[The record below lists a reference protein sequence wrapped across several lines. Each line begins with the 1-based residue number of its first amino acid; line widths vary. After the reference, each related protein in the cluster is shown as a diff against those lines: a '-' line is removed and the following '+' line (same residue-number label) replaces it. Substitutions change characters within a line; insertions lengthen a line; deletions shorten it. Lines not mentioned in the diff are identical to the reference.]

1 MGLIATGNTVE
12 MMVYLTDAGRDAL
25 LRQGFS
31 PVSFSLTDEDAN
43 YNATE
48 TLTQVVPDLTGDY
61 NDNVYSTSKNIG
73 IKNQIIY
80 NIVTATTPIS
90 TQAITNTAAVAGAA
104 AAAAASAGSVVTI
117 RSTAAIA

>member
-1 MGLIATGNTVE
+1 MGLIATGTTVE
-12 MMVYLTDAGRDAL
+12 MMVYLTDAGREAL
-25 LRQGFS
+25 LRQGFA

-48 TLTQVVPDLTGDY
+48 TLTQVATDLTGDY
-61 NDNVYSTSKNIG
+61 DDNVYSTSKNIG

-80 NIVTATTPIS
+80 RLPTTTTTTTTTTATT
-90 TQAITNTAAVAGAA
+90 TATAAANLVA
-104 AAAAASAGSVVTI
+104 V

>member
-1 MGLIATGNTVE
+1 MGLIATGTTVE
-12 MMVYLTDAGRDAL
+12 MVVYLTDAGRDAL
-25 LRQGFS
+25 LRQGFA

-48 TLTQVVPDLTGDY
+48 TLTQVATDLTGDY
-61 NDNVYSTSKNIG
+61 DDNVYSTSKNIG

-80 NIVTATTPIS
+80 GLPTATT
-90 TQAITNTAAVAGAA
+90 TTATTTTAA
-104 AAAAASAGSVVTI
+104 AAANLVAV

>member
-1 MGLIATGNTVE
+1 MGLIATSTTVE
-12 MMVYLTDAGRDAL
+12 MVVYLTDAGREAL
-25 LRQGFS
+25 LRQGFA

-48 TLTQVVPDLTGDY
+48 TLTQVATDLTGDY
-61 NDNVYSTSKNIG
+61 DDNVYSTSKNIG

-80 NIVTATTPIS
+80 KIPTTTTTTTTAT
-90 TQAITNTAAVAGAA
+90 ATAATAA
-104 AAAAASAGSVVTI
+104 AANVNLVAI

>member
-12 MMVYLTDAGRDAL
+12 MMVYLTDAGREAL

-43 YNATE
+43 YNATD
-48 TLTQVVPDLTGDY
+48 TLIQVAPDLTGDY

-80 NIVTATTPIS
+80 NIPTATIRTTTATT
-90 TQAITNTAAVAGAA
+90 TT
-104 AAAAASAGSVVTI
+104 ASANLVTI